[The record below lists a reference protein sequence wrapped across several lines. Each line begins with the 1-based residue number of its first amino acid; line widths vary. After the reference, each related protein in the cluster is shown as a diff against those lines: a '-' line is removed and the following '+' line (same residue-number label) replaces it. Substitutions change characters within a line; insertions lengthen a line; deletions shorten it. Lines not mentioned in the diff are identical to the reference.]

1 MKAAPSPGIASGKL
15 RPELII
21 IVGGLISSAHASMMI
36 VTPVMP
42 FFNELI
48 GGSTFT
54 LGLAFSFYGAGRFL
68 TNIPAGALSE
78 KVGRKWI
85 ITIGGLGVAVF
96 ATLSGVANDIPTFL
110 AFRFLCGVASAMT
123 IVMANVVAAD
133 LSVVENRGRVL
144 GLMHGMQLVV
154 GTGSPALGGFVGQ
167 LFGLRAPFY
176 VCGVAVLLFALWG
189 VFRLPETRP
198 APGSAEAGVS
208 VRHSISPRGALFLL
222 RDASFFIVCVTGFTT
237 FFLRGGMATTLIPE
251 FARDILSLDPWSIGL
266 LFTFSSLMHGVL
278 IYPAGAM
285 ADKRG
290 RKIVI
295 VPAGILTGIA
305 IAALPFAESLPAF
318 VGAFILLHVAQGW
331 GGQAPV
337 AYVADL
343 APQGMRGMA
352 IGLYRTF
359 GDAAGFIGPVISTSL
374 VAFSYHAAFGFNAA
388 LWTLS
393 IIAFAFVAAETAGR
407 HRKRGPIAA
416 PESAA
421 PEPAQAVRGGP
432 A

>member
-1 MKAAPSPGIASGKL
+1 MRRAPSKNAAAGRL

-21 IVGGLISSAHASMMI
+21 IVGGLISAAHASMMI

-42 FFNELI
+42 EFIDII
-48 GGSTFT
+48 GGSVFT
-54 LGLAFSFYGAGRFL
+54 LGLAFSFYGVGRFI

-96 ATLSGVANDIPTFL
+96 ATLSGVAENIPTFL
-110 AFRFLCGVASAMT
+110 AFRFFCGVASSMT

-133 LSVVENRGRVL
+133 LSTVENRGRVL

-154 GTGSPALGGFVGQ
+154 GTGSPALGGFVGE
-167 LFGLRAPFY
+167 LFGARAPFY

-189 VFRLPETRP
+189 IVRLPETRP
-198 APGSAEAGVS
+198 APGSEGS
-208 VRHSISPRGALFLL
+208 GERPRHGNSPRGALFLL

-251 FARDILSLDPWSIGL
+251 FAYDVLDLGPGAIGL
-266 LFTFSSLMHGVL
+266 LFTFSSLLHGSL
-278 IYPAGAM
+278 IYPAGAI
-285 ADKRG
+285 ADKHG
-290 RKIVI
+290 RKIII
-295 VPAGILTGIA
+295 VPAGILAGVA
-305 IAALPFAESLPAF
+305 IVALPFAETLTPF

-343 APQGMRGMA
+343 APPGMRGMA

-388 LWTLS
+388 IWTLS
-393 IIAFAFVAAETAGR
+393 IVAFAYVAAETAGKR
-407 HRKRGPIAA
+407 RKRGPIAA
-416 PESAA
+416 PA
-421 PEPAQAVRGGP
+421 
-432 A
+432 